1 MSTFEQD
8 IASASRQKASPTQ
21 VGLLNRI
28 VVACSGNIVEWYDF
42 FAYAYTAIYFAGL
55 FFPSGDRNSQLL
67 ATAGV
72 FAVGFMV
79 RPIGGWLFGRLADR
93 RGRKAAMMVSVS
105 MMGLGSLCIA
115 ILPVYGTIGA
125 LAPVLLVVARLVQG
139 MSVGGEYSA
148 SAIYMSEIAPPG
160 RTGLYSSIQYATIVL
175 GQLLSLLTIVTL
187 QHCLSTEDMRL
198 WGWRI
203 PFAIG
208 AATSLIVIALR
219 RNMVETLPADIGKRE
234 DAGSIAHLL
243 GYKHGALLVI
253 LFTAGG
259 SLFFY
264 TFGTYMQKFLI
275 GTVHLSPSVASLIMS
290 VALMVFMLEQPLCG
304 LFGDRIGTKWMM
316 IIFSGAA
323 TLTAAPIMLFMSSVS
338 NPIIAFA
345 LVVAGLTITCFYT
358 SISGILKADL
368 FPTEIR
374 GLGVGLPHA
383 IGNSLF
389 GGSAEYVALTFKSW
403 GHESYFFGYIT
414 LMALITLLA
423 TLTMPNP
430 RKFGHLSSVV
440 GDHERRT

>member
-1 MSTFEQD
+1 MSTVEQD
-8 IASASRQKASPTQ
+8 LSLASRREARTTRA
-21 VGLLNRI
+21 GLLNRI
-28 VVACSGNIVEWYDF
+28 VIACSGNVVEWYDF

-72 FAVGFMV
+72 FAVGFLV

-93 RGRKAAMMVSVS
+93 KGRKAAMMISVS

-115 ILPVYGTIGA
+115 ILPVYDTIGA
-125 LAPVLLVVARLVQG
+125 LAPLLLVIARLLQG

-160 RTGLYSSIQYATIVL
+160 RKSLFSSIQYATIVL
-175 GQLLSLLTIVTL
+175 GQLLSLFTIVTL
-187 QHCLSTEDMRL
+187 QQCLSADDMRL
-198 WGWRI
+198 WGWRV

-208 AATSLIVIALR
+208 AAVSLIVIALR
-219 RNMVETLPADIGKRE
+219 RNMVETLPAELGQRKE
-234 DAGSIAHLL
+234 AGSIAHLL

-290 VALMVFMLEQPLCG
+290 VALVAFMLQHPLCG
-304 LFGDRIGTKWMM
+304 LIGDRIGTKWMM
-316 IIFSGAA
+316 IIFSGTA

-338 NPIIAFA
+338 NPFVAFA

-368 FPTEIR
+368 FPAEIR

-389 GGSAEYVALTFKSW
+389 GGSAEYVALTFKSF

-414 LMALITLLA
+414 LMAVATLLA
-423 TLTMPNP
+423 TLTMPDP
-430 RKFGHLSSVV
+430 RKFGHLTPVS
-440 GDHERRT
+440 GERARQS